1 VQIGF
6 IHKIC
11 GPFFTHKKDKMIREI
26 YITETNCI
34 TPLGFDVQ
42 SNVEAILRGDSGIQL
57 HSDISLM
64 PNSFYAAIIST
75 EKINS
80 AFEKISA
87 ETKYSRL
94 EKMMILALEPIIK
107 NSGVELNSKTAF
119 LLSTTKGNV
128 TALKEDSEESFNN
141 SYLDVLAKNV
151 ADFFGFKT
159 QPIVVS
165 NACVSGILAVSIAKR
180 MIQSELYDNI
190 FIVAGDEVS
199 EFVLSG
205 FNSFQA
211 MSELPCKPYSKNR
224 TGVSLGEA
232 TAAVLISAEAKSA
245 KIKVIGD
252 SSINDANHISGPSR
266 TGEGLFRSIQNAL
279 KEAQIDADKLD
290 YISAHG
296 TATPFNDEMEAIA
309 LSRLNLQ
316 NSPINSLKG
325 FYGHTLGASGLLETV
340 IAIESANKSMLFESK
355 GFDEI
360 GVSETI
366 NVIEKN
372 EERNIDYFLKT
383 ASGFG
388 GCNTAVVF
396 EKIK

>member
-1 VQIGF
+1 MT
-6 IHKIC
+6 K
-11 GPFFTHKKDKMIREI
+11 EI
-26 YITETNCI
+26 YITQTNCI

-42 SNVEAILRGDSGIQL
+42 SNIDAILRGESGIQL
-57 HSDISLM
+57 HENTSLM
-64 PNSFYAAIIST
+64 PAPFYAAIISE
-75 EKINS
+75 EKIDN
-80 AFEKISA
+80 AFAKISTA
-87 ETKYSRL
+87 TKYSRL

-107 NSGVELNSKTAF
+107 KAEIDLDSKVAF
-119 LLSTTKGNV
+119 ILSTTKGNV
-128 TALKEDSEESFNN
+128 TALQNDSEESFKTAH
-141 SYLDVLAKNV
+141 LDVLAKNV

-180 MIQSELYDNI
+180 IIQSELYDHAFVI
-190 FIVAGDEVS
+190 AGDEVS

-205 FNSFQA
+205 FNAFQA
-211 MSELPCKPYSKNR
+211 MSDSPCKPYSKNR

-232 TAAVLISAEAKSA
+232 TAAVLVSANPATA

-279 KEAQIDADKLD
+279 KEAQIDGQKLD

-309 LSRLNLQ
+309 LSRLGLQ
-316 NSPINSLKG
+316 NIPVNSLKG

-340 IAIESANKSMLFESK
+340 IAIESANKNILFESK

-360 GVSETI
+360 GVSESI
-366 NVIEKN
+366 NVIQKN
-372 EERNIDYFLKT
+372 EEVFIEYFLKT

-396 EKIK
+396 EKVK

>member
-1 VQIGF
+1 MT
-6 IHKIC
+6 K
-11 GPFFTHKKDKMIREI
+11 EI
-26 YITETNCI
+26 YITQTNCI

-42 SNVEAILRGDSGIQL
+42 SNIYAILRGESGIQL
-57 HSDISLM
+57 HENTSLM
-64 PNSFYAAIIST
+64 PAPFYAAIISD
-75 EKINS
+75 EKIDT
-80 AFEKISA
+80 AFAKISTA
-87 ETKYSRL
+87 TKYSRL

-107 NSGVELNSKTAF
+107 KAEIDLDSKVAF
-119 LLSTTKGNV
+119 ILSTTKGNV
-128 TALKEDSEESFNN
+128 TALQNDSEESFKIAH
-141 SYLDVLAKNV
+141 LDVLAKNV
-151 ADFFGFKT
+151 ADFFRFKT

-180 MIQSELYDNI
+180 IIQSELYDHVFVI
-190 FIVAGDEVS
+190 AGDEIS

-205 FNSFQA
+205 FNAFQA
-211 MSELPCKPYSKNR
+211 MSDSPCKPYSKNR

-232 TAAVLISAEAKSA
+232 TAAVLVSAEARNA

-266 TGEGLFRSIQNAL
+266 TGEGLYRSIQNAL
-279 KEAQIDADKLD
+279 TEAQIDGQKLD

-309 LSRLNLQ
+309 LSRLGLQ
-316 NSPINSLKG
+316 NIPVNSLKG

-340 IAIESANKSMLFESK
+340 IAIESANKNILFESK

-360 GVSETI
+360 GVSESI
-366 NVIEKN
+366 NVIQKN
-372 EERNIDYFLKT
+372 EEKNIEYFLKT

-396 EKIK
+396 EKMK

>member
-1 VQIGF
+1 
-6 IHKIC
+6 
-11 GPFFTHKKDKMIREI
+11 MLREI

-34 TPLGFDVQ
+34 TPLGFDVE
-42 SNVEAILRGDSGIQL
+42 SNIESILRGDTGIQI
-57 HSDISLM
+57 HNDISLM
-64 PNSFYAAIIST
+64 PNSFYASIIND
-75 EKINS
+75 EKINN
-80 AFEKISA
+80 AFAEISA

-107 NSGVELNSKTAF
+107 NAGVELNSKTAF

-128 TALKEDSEESFNN
+128 TALKDQSEESFK
-141 SYLDVLAKNV
+141 SAHLDALAKNV
-151 ADFFGFKT
+151 ADFFQFQT
-159 QPIVVS
+159 QPITVS

-180 MIQSELYDNI
+180 MIQSELYDNV
-190 FIVAGDEVS
+190 FVVAGDEVS

-205 FNSFQA
+205 FNAFQA
-211 MSELPCKPYSKNR
+211 MSDLPCKPYSKNR

-232 TAAVLISAEAKSA
+232 TAAVLVSANPAAA

-266 TGEGLFRSIQNAL
+266 TGEGLFLSIQNAL
-279 KEAQIDADKLD
+279 KEAQIEAQKLD

-309 LSRLNLQ
+309 FGRLNLQ
-316 NSPINSLKG
+316 SVPVNSLKG

-340 IAIESANKSMLFESK
+340 IAIESANSNTLFESK

-372 EERNIDYFLKT
+372 ENKNIEYFLKT

-396 EKIK
+396 EKIKHKLH

>member
-1 VQIGF
+1 ML
-6 IHKIC
+6 K
-11 GPFFTHKKDKMIREI
+11 EI

-34 TPLGFDVQ
+34 TPLGFDVE

-57 HSDISLM
+57 HNDISLM
-64 PNSFYAAIIST
+64 PNSFYASIIND

-80 AFEKISA
+80 AFSKIST
-87 ETKYSRL
+87 EIKYSRL

-119 LLSTTKGNV
+119 ILSTTKGNV
-128 TALKEDSEESFNN
+128 TALQNDSEESFNN
-141 SYLDVLAKNV
+141 AHLDVLAKNIS
-151 ADFFGFKT
+151 DFFRFKT

-190 FIVAGDEVS
+190 FVIAGDEVS

-205 FNSFQA
+205 FNAFQA
-211 MSELPCKPYSKNR
+211 MSDLPCKPYSKNR

-232 TAAVLISAEAKSA
+232 TAAVLVSAEAKNA

-279 KEAQIDADKLD
+279 KEAQLEANKLD

-309 LSRLNLQ
+309 LNRLGLQ
-316 NSPINSLKG
+316 NVPVNSLKG

-340 IAIESANKSMLFESK
+340 IAIESANQNILFESK

-360 GVSETI
+360 GVSETV

-372 EERNIDYFLKT
+372 EEATIEYFLKT

>member
-1 VQIGF
+1 
-6 IHKIC
+6 
-11 GPFFTHKKDKMIREI
+11 MLREI

-34 TPLGFDVQ
+34 TPLGFDVE
-42 SNVEAILRGDSGIQL
+42 SNIEAILRGDSGIQL
-57 HSDISLM
+57 HNDISLM
-64 PNSFYAAIIST
+64 PNSFYASIISD

-80 AFEKISA
+80 AFSKIST
-87 ETKYSRL
+87 ETQYSRL
-94 EKMMILALEPIIK
+94 EKMMILALDPIIK
-107 NSGVELNSKTAF
+107 NAGVEFNSKTAF
-119 LLSTTKGNV
+119 ILSTTKGNV
-128 TALKEDSEESFNN
+128 TALKENSEASFNN
-141 SYLDVLAKNV
+141 AHLDVLAKNI
-151 ADFFGFKT
+151 ADFFHFQT

-180 MIQSELYDNI
+180 MIQSELYDNV
-190 FIVAGDEVS
+190 FVVAGDEVS

-205 FNSFQA
+205 FNAFQA
-211 MSELPCKPYSKNR
+211 MSDLPCKPYSKNR

-232 TAAVLISAEAKSA
+232 TAAILISAEAKNA
-245 KIKVIGD
+245 KIKIIGD

-279 KEAQIDADKLD
+279 KEAQIEANKLD

-309 LSRLNLQ
+309 FSRLGLQ
-316 NSPINSLKG
+316 NVPVNSLKG

-340 IAIESANKSMLFESK
+340 IAIESANQNRLFESK

-360 GVSETI
+360 GVSESI
-366 NVIEKN
+366 NVIKKN
-372 EERNIDYFLKT
+372 GEATINYFLKT

-388 GCNTAVVF
+388 GCNTAVIF
-396 EKIK
+396 EKVT

>member
-1 VQIGF
+1 
-6 IHKIC
+6 
-11 GPFFTHKKDKMIREI
+11 MIKEI

-34 TPLGFDVQ
+34 TPLGFDVE

-151 ADFFGFKT
+151 ADFFQFKT

-180 MIQSELYDNI
+180 MIQSELYDNV

-316 NSPINSLKG
+316 NAPINSLKG

-340 IAIESANKSMLFESK
+340 IAIESANKNILFESK

-396 EKIK
+396 EKMK

>member
-1 VQIGF
+1 ML
-6 IHKIC
+6 K
-11 GPFFTHKKDKMIREI
+11 EI

-34 TPLGFDVQ
+34 TPLGFDVE
-42 SNVEAILRGDSGIQL
+42 SNIEAILRGDSGIQL
-57 HSDISLM
+57 HNDISLM
-64 PNSFYAAIIST
+64 PVSFYASVISD

-80 AFEKISA
+80 VFSKIST

-94 EKMMILALEPIIK
+94 EKMMILALEPVIK

-119 LLSTTKGNV
+119 ILSTTKGNI
-128 TALKEDSEESFNN
+128 TALKEDSEEGFNN
-141 SYLDVLAKNV
+141 AYLDVLAKNV
-151 ADFFGFKT
+151 SDFFGFTT
-159 QPIVVS
+159 QPIIVS

-190 FIVAGDEVS
+190 FVVAGDEVS

-205 FNSFQA
+205 FNAFQA
-211 MSELPCKPYSKNR
+211 MSDLPCKPYSKNR

-232 TAAVLISAEAKSA
+232 TAAVLVSANPATA

-279 KEAQIDADKLD
+279 KEAQIEIDKLD

-309 LSRLNLQ
+309 LNRLGLQ
-316 NSPINSLKG
+316 NVPVNSLKG

-340 IAIESANKSMLFESK
+340 IAIESANRNMLFESK

-372 EERNIDYFLKT
+372 KQASIQFFLKT

-396 EKIK
+396 EKV

>member
-1 VQIGF
+1 
-6 IHKIC
+6 
-11 GPFFTHKKDKMIREI
+11 MLREI

-34 TPLGFDVQ
+34 TPLGFDVE
-42 SNVEAILRGDSGIQL
+42 SNISAILRGDSGIQL
-57 HSDISLM
+57 HNDVSLM
-64 PNSFYAAIIST
+64 PNPFYASIISD

-80 AFEKISA
+80 VFSKISTD
-87 ETKYSRL
+87 TKYSRL

-107 NSGVELNSKTAF
+107 NSNVELNSKTAF
-119 LLSTTKGNV
+119 ILSTTKGNV
-128 TALKEDSEESFNN
+128 TALANDSEESFNN
-141 SYLDVLAKNV
+141 AHLDVLAKNV
-151 ADFFGFKT
+151 ADFFGFQT

-165 NACVSGILAVSIAKR
+165 NACVSGILAVSVAKR
-180 MIQSELYDNI
+180 MIQSELYDTI
-190 FIVAGDEVS
+190 FVVAGDEVS

-205 FNSFQA
+205 FNAFQA

-232 TAAVLISAEAKSA
+232 TAAVLVSSEAKNA

-279 KEAQIDADKLD
+279 KEAQIEAKNLD

-296 TATPFNDEMEAIA
+296 TATPYNDEMEAIA
-309 LSRLNLQ
+309 LTRLDLQ
-316 NSPINSLKG
+316 NVPVNSLKG

-340 IAIESANKSMLFESK
+340 IAIESANQNILFESK

-360 GVSETI
+360 GVSEAI

-372 EERNIDYFLKT
+372 EEKKIDYFLKT

-396 EKIK
+396 EKVKHKLH

>member
-1 VQIGF
+1 
-6 IHKIC
+6 
-11 GPFFTHKKDKMIREI
+11 MLREI

-34 TPLGFDVQ
+34 TPLGFDVE
-42 SNVEAILRGDSGIQL
+42 SNISAILSGESGIQL
-57 HSDISLM
+57 HNDVSLM
-64 PNSFYAAIIST
+64 PNPFYASIISD

-80 AFEKISA
+80 AFSKIST

-107 NSGVELNSKTAF
+107 NSNVELNSKTAF
-119 LLSTTKGNV
+119 ILSTTKGNV
-128 TALKEDSEESFNN
+128 TALANDSEESFNN
-141 SYLDVLAKNV
+141 AYLDVLAKNIS
-151 ADFFGFKT
+151 DFFGFQT
-159 QPIVVS
+159 QAIVVS
-165 NACVSGILAVSIAKR
+165 NACVSGILAVSVAKR
-180 MIQSELYDNI
+180 MIQSELYDNVCV
-190 FIVAGDEVS
+190 VAGDEVS

-205 FNSFQA
+205 FNAFQA

-232 TAAVLISAEAKSA
+232 TAAVLVSAEAKNA

-279 KEAQIDADKLD
+279 KEAKIEAKKLD

-296 TATPFNDEMEAIA
+296 TATPYNDEMEAIA
-309 LSRLNLQ
+309 LTRLDLQ
-316 NSPINSLKG
+316 NVPVNSLKG

-340 IAIESANKSMLFESK
+340 IAIESANQNKLFESK

-360 GVSETI
+360 GVSEAI

-372 EERNIDYFLKT
+372 QEKKIDYFLKT

-396 EKIK
+396 EKVK

>member
-1 VQIGF
+1 
-6 IHKIC
+6 
-11 GPFFTHKKDKMIREI
+11 MIREV
-26 YITETNCI
+26 YITQTNCI
-34 TPLGFDVQ
+34 TPLGFDVE
-42 SNVEAILRGDSGIQL
+42 SNMDSILRGDSGIAL
-57 HSDISLM
+57 HEDASLM
-64 PNSFYAAIIST
+64 PIPFYAAIISE
-75 EKINS
+75 EKINN
-80 AFEKISA
+80 AFDEISA

-107 NSGVELNSKTAF
+107 KSDIDLNSKVAF
-119 LLSTTKGNV
+119 MLSTTKGNV
-128 TALKEDSEESFNN
+128 TALQNDSEESFKTAH
-141 SYLDVLAKNV
+141 LDVLAQNV
-151 ADFFGFKT
+151 SDFFRFKT

-180 MIQSELYDNI
+180 MIQSEMYDHVFVI
-190 FIVAGDEVS
+190 AGDEVS

-205 FNSFQA
+205 FNAFQA
-211 MSELPCKPYSKNR
+211 MSNLPCKPYSNNR

-232 TAAVLISAEAKSA
+232 TAAVLISAKAINA

-279 KEAQIDADKLD
+279 KEAQIDGEKLD

-309 LSRLNLQ
+309 FNRLGLQ
-316 NSPINSLKG
+316 NIPVNSLKG

-340 IAIESANKSMLFESK
+340 IAIESANKNILFESK

-360 GVSETI
+360 GVSESI
-366 NVIEKN
+366 NIIQKN
-372 EERNIDYFLKT
+372 EEATINYFLKT

-396 EKIK
+396 EKVKHELH

>member
-1 VQIGF
+1 ML
-6 IHKIC
+6 K
-11 GPFFTHKKDKMIREI
+11 EI
-26 YITETNCI
+26 YITQTNCI
-34 TPLGFDVQ
+34 TPLGFDVE
-42 SNVEAILRGDSGIQL
+42 SNVSAILRGDSGIQL
-57 HSDISLM
+57 HNDISLM
-64 PNSFYAAIIST
+64 PVPFYGSVIND

-80 AFEKISA
+80 AFSKIST

-107 NSGVELNSKTAF
+107 NSGIGLNSKTAF
-119 LLSTTKGNV
+119 ILSTTKGNV
-128 TALKEDSEESFNN
+128 TALKDHSEESFNN
-141 SYLDVLAKNV
+141 AHLDVLAQNV
-151 ADFFGFKT
+151 ANFFRFKT

-165 NACVSGILAVSIAKR
+165 NACVSGILAVSVAKR
-180 MIQSELYDNI
+180 MIQSELYDNVFVI
-190 FIVAGDEVS
+190 AGDEVS
-199 EFVLSG
+199 EFILSG

-211 MSELPCKPYSKNR
+211 MSDLPCKPYSKNR

-232 TAAVLISAEAKSA
+232 TAAVLVSAEAKNA

-279 KEAQIDADKLD
+279 KEAQIGTDKLD

-309 LSRLNLQ
+309 LNRLGLQ
-316 NSPINSLKG
+316 NVPVNSLKG

-340 IAIESANKSMLFESK
+340 IAIESVNQNTLFESK
-355 GFDEI
+355 GFDEM
-360 GVSETI
+360 GVSEGI
-366 NVIEKN
+366 NVIQKN
-372 EERNIDYFLKT
+372 EEKKIDYFLKT

-396 EKIK
+396 EKMK

>member
-1 VQIGF
+1 
-6 IHKIC
+6 
-11 GPFFTHKKDKMIREI
+11 MIREV

-34 TPLGFDVQ
+34 TPLGFDVE

-57 HSDISLM
+57 HNDISLM
-64 PNSFYAAIIST
+64 PNSFYAAIISN

-80 AFEKISA
+80 TFEKISTD
-87 ETKYSRL
+87 TKYSRL

-107 NSGVELNSKTAF
+107 NSKVELNSKTAF
-119 LLSTTKGNV
+119 ILSTTKGNV

-141 SYLDVLAKNV
+141 AHLDVLAKNV

-165 NACVSGILAVSIAKR
+165 NACVSGILAVSVAKR

-190 FIVAGDEVS
+190 FVVAGDEVS

-205 FNSFQA
+205 FNAFQA
-211 MSELPCKPYSKNR
+211 MSDLPCKPYSKNR

-232 TAAVLISAEAKSA
+232 TTAVLLSAEAKNA

-279 KEAQIDADKLD
+279 KEAQIDPDKID
-290 YISAHG
+290 FISAHG

-309 LSRLNLQ
+309 LNRLALQ
-316 NSPINSLKG
+316 NVPINSLKG

-340 IAIESANKSMLFESK
+340 IGIESVNQSMLFESK

-360 GVSETI
+360 GVSESI
-366 NVIEKN
+366 NVIDKN

-388 GCNTAVVF
+388 GCNTAVIF
-396 EKIK
+396 EKMKHELH

>member
-1 VQIGF
+1 ML
-6 IHKIC
+6 K
-11 GPFFTHKKDKMIREI
+11 EI
-26 YITETNCI
+26 YITQTNCI
-34 TPLGFDVQ
+34 TPLGFDVK

-57 HSDISLM
+57 NNDISLM
-64 PNSFYAAIIST
+64 PVPFYGSVIHD

-80 AFEKISA
+80 AFAKIST

-107 NSGVELNSKTAF
+107 NAAVQLDSKTAF
-119 LLSTTKGNV
+119 ILSTTKGNV
-128 TALKEDSEESFNN
+128 TALKDNSEESFINAH
-141 SYLDVLAKNV
+141 LDVLAKNI
-151 ADFFGFKT
+151 ATFFGFQT

-165 NACVSGILAVSIAKR
+165 NACVSGILAISVAKR
-180 MIQSELYDNI
+180 IIQSELYDNI
-190 FIVAGDEVS
+190 FVVAGDEVS

-205 FNSFQA
+205 FNAFQA
-211 MSELPCKPYSKNR
+211 MSDLPCKPYSKNR

-232 TAAVLISAEAKSA
+232 TAAVLVTAETANA

-279 KEAQIDADKLD
+279 KEAQIEVGKID

-309 LSRLNLQ
+309 LNRLGLQ
-316 NSPINSLKG
+316 NAPINSLKG

-340 IAIESANKSMLFESK
+340 IAIESVNQNILFESK

-360 GVSETI
+360 GVSESI

-372 EERNIDYFLKT
+372 EEATIDFFLKT

-396 EKIK
+396 EKIKEG

>member
-1 VQIGF
+1 
-6 IHKIC
+6 
-11 GPFFTHKKDKMIREI
+11 MIREI
-26 YITETNCI
+26 YINETNCI
-34 TPLGFDVQ
+34 TPLGFDVA
-42 SNVEAILRGDSGIQL
+42 SNIEAILRGDSGIQL
-57 HSDISLM
+57 HNDVSLM
-64 PNSFYAAIIST
+64 PNSFYASIISD

-80 AFEKISA
+80 AFSKISS

-107 NSGVELNSKTAF
+107 NSKVKLNSKTGLIF
-119 LLSTTKGNV
+119 STTKGNV
-128 TALKEDSEESFNN
+128 TALKNASAESFK
-141 SYLDVLAKNV
+141 SAYLDVLAKNI
-151 ADFFGFKT
+151 ADFFGFQT

-165 NACVSGILAVSIAKR
+165 NACVSGILAISVAKR

-190 FIVAGDEVS
+190 FVVAGDEVS
-199 EFVLSG
+199 EFILSG
-205 FNSFQA
+205 FNAFQA

-232 TAAVLISAEAKSA
+232 TAAVLISAEAKNA

-279 KEAQIDADKLD
+279 KEAQIEGNKLD

-296 TATPFNDEMEAIA
+296 TATPYNDEMEAIA
-309 LSRLNLQ
+309 FSRLNLQ
-316 NSPINSLKG
+316 NVPVNSLKG
-325 FYGHTLGASGLLETV
+325 FYGHTLGASGLLETI
-340 IAIESANKSMLFESK
+340 IAIESANQNILFESK

-360 GVSETI
+360 GVSESI

-372 EERNIDYFLKT
+372 EETTINYFLKT

-388 GCNTAVVF
+388 GSNTAVVF
-396 EKIK
+396 EKMK